1 MPTSRPVYL
10 VRAVEVVRGAV
21 APATLGTDG
30 WWRAV
35 AAVRET
41 VYALARGGL
50 SST

>member
-41 VYALARGGL
+41 VYTLR
-50 SST
+50 